1 MTQISHSISWHYN
14 CVQIYFFLLKVLH
27 VRGCKPVCTVCL
39 LGSQVAILHFTF
51 KNAQLI
57 HCTKIQMFLVMLLHI
72 LSGFRNIIS
81 QDYFTHFLQR
91 GGIERRQ
98 M

>member
-1 MTQISHSISWHYN
+1 MLGGANPYVHM
-14 CVQIYFFLLKVLH
+14 CF
-27 VRGCKPVCTVCL
+27 

-51 KNAQLI
+51 KNAKLI

-72 LSGFRNIIS
+72 LSGLRNIIS
-81 QDYFTHFLQR
+81 QNYFTYFLQS
-91 GGIERRQ
+91 GGGSERRQ